1 MPRLARL
8 AVALVCAAV
17 APLAAQA
24 PDQAPE
30 IATTVAFTEGPTA
43 DRAGNIYFTDI
54 INQRIMKLGT
64 DGKLSVYR
72 EQSNA
77 ANGLV
82 IDSQDRLIA
91 CEGALF
97 ERPGVKGPG
106 ETSDHPH
113 RSQDGQGGDSRR
125 QLHGQ
130 ALRRPQ

>member
-8 AVALVCAAV
+8 AAAVVCAAV

-30 IATTVAFTEGPTA
+30 IATTVAFTEGPTP

-64 DGKLSVYR
+64 DGNLTVYR
-72 EQSNA
+72 ERSNA

-91 CEGALF
+91 CEV
-97 ERPGVKGPG
+97 RSSSGPASRSG

-113 RSQDGQGGDSRR
+113 RSQDR
-125 QLHGQ
+125 
-130 ALRRPQ
+130 